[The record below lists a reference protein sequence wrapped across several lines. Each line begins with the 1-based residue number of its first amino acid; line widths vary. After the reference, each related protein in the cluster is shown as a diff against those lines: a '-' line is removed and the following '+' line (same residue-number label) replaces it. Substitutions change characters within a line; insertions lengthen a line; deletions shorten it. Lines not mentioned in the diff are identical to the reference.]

1 MERID
6 GRRVI
11 LPWVFALTLFV
22 IYVHARLGLL
32 GGGLPTGIDWM
43 IFCLPIALFAVHMVW
58 LLGLSRGALFMLLSA
73 LIGLFFE
80 IIGVRGGTFF
90 GGPYFY
96 DNQNLGPLVLGVP
109 VLVPLFWSIFMYMGY
124 VLTSSSL
131 TWLGLDKPAKDN
143 NNRWLLPLLVLLD
156 GVAVVAID
164 LFMDPLMVHAG
175 NWTWRSGGLY
185 FGVPIGNFVGWFIVT
200 VLSTGIFRIIE
211 YLFPRHDKKRND
223 IFMLLPV
230 LGYGGLCMILF
241 LYALRIHLFG
251 LAAVGL
257 SVMMP
262 LAVANLILFS
272 ARKKS

>member
-1 MERID
+1 MEKMG

-11 LPWVFALTLFV
+11 LPWVLALLLFLG
-22 IYVHARLGLL
+22 YVHTRQDLL
-32 GGGLPTGIDWM
+32 GGGLPPGIDAV
-43 IFCLPIALFAVHMVW
+43 IFSYPIALFVVHILW
-58 LLGLSRGALFMLLSA
+58 ALGVFRGALFMLLSA
-73 LIGLFFE
+73 LIGLVFE
-80 IIGVRGGTFF
+80 IFGVTRGIFF
-90 GGPYFY
+90 GGVYLY
-96 DNQNLGPLVLGVP
+96 DSQNLGPLFFGVP
-109 VLVPLFWSIFMYMGY
+109 ILVPLFWSIFVYMGY
-124 VLTSSSL
+124 ALISSSL
-131 TWLGLDKPAKDN
+131 AWLGKDKPAKGDTS
-143 NNRWLLPLLVLLD
+143 RWALPLLVLLD

-200 VLSTGIFRIIE
+200 VLSTGTFRTIE
-211 YLFPRHDKKRND
+211 YLFPRHDKKKND

-230 LGYGGLCMILF
+230 LGYGTLCMILF

>member
-32 GGGLPTGIDWM
+32 GDGLPSGIDWA
-43 IFCLPIALFAVHMVW
+43 IFSFPLVMFAVHMVW
-58 LLGLSRGALFMLLSA
+58 ALGLFRGALFMLLSA
-73 LIGLFFE
+73 VMGLIFE
-80 IIGVRGGTFF
+80 IIGITGGTFF

-96 DNQNLGPLVLGVP
+96 DSQNLGPQVLGVP
-109 VLVPLFWSIFMYMGY
+109 VLVPPFWSIFVYMGY

-131 TWLGLDKPAKDN
+131 AWLGRDKPAKDN
-143 NNRWLLPLLVLLD
+143 SNRWLLPLLVLLD

-175 NWTWRSGGLY
+175 NWTWRGGGPY
-185 FGVPIGNFVGWFIVT
+185 FGVPIGNFGGWFIVT
-200 VLSTGIFRIIE
+200 MLSTGIFRTIE
-211 YLFPRHDKKRND
+211 YLFPRHDKKKND

-230 LGYGGLCMILF
+230 LGYGALCMILF
-241 LYALRIHLFG
+241 LYALRIHRPGFAL
-251 LAAVGL
+251 LGL